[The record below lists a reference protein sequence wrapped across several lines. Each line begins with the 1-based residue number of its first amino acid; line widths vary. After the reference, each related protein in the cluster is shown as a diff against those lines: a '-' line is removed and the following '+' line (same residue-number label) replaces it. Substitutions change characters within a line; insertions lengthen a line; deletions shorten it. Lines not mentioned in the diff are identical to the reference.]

1 MPGGPRFLG
10 EDGAPEAAAD
20 VAAKVVP
27 PPGNAA
33 PPPDE
38 ALPRGPVLL
47 DPEQGAPRHLDI
59 GWAPEIVAPPR
70 PLGATV
76 LWISGGIGVLL
87 ATWIGLSL
95 TRFLLALFQSSGVL
109 GMVGAIAT
117 ALGLAMIGYGA
128 AREWR
133 AYRSLAATERFRVV
147 LAGDDAA
154 LEAVRSVGLDW
165 TRRVAPEMVTD
176 RTTLDAGLRAAASLM
191 EIRMLLRS
199 RLAVRLREASLG
211 IGRRAA
217 LEGATLVAICPH
229 PALDALAVSLRG
241 VVMIRQI
248 AALHGVRPGLA
259 VTISLLRRIATT
271 AAGTSGAAF
280 LSQTLA
286 DHLLTTTPGVKHVA
300 AAIPGAGTAAFR
312 LYRLAG
318 ITATACCPVS
328 TS

>member
-1 MPGGPRFLG
+1 
-10 EDGAPEAAAD
+10 
-20 VAAKVVP
+20 
-27 PPGNAA
+27 
-33 PPPDE
+33 
-38 ALPRGPVLL
+38 
-47 DPEQGAPRHLDI
+47 
-59 GWAPEIVAPPR
+59 
-70 PLGATV
+70 
-76 LWISGGIGVLL
+76 
-87 ATWIGLSL
+87 
-95 TRFLLALFQSSGVL
+95 
-109 GMVGAIAT
+109 
-117 ALGLAMIGYGA
+117 
-128 AREWR
+128 
-133 AYRSLAATERFRVV
+133 
-147 LAGDDAA
+147 
-154 LEAVRSVGLDW
+154 
-165 TRRVAPEMVTD
+165 MVTD
-176 RTTLDAGLRAAASLM
+176 RTTLDAGLRAAASVM

-199 RLAVRLREASLG
+199 RLAARLREASLG

-229 PALDALAVSLRG
+229 PALDGLAVSLRG

-286 DHLLTTTPGVKHVA
+286 DHLLATTPGVKHIA